1 MTETTCDTCQHWD
14 AVLIR
19 HRGKPESLCRCHD
32 SADYRRY
39 VNTYHTCHWHSGLL
53 VAAPRH
59 LPVNLETQP

>member
-1 MTETTCDTCQHWD
+1 MSIPLMCDICQFWD

-39 VNTYHTCHWHSGLL
+39 VNDYHSCSAHSLL
-53 VAAPRH
+53 RPVGPRTAKEPTH
-59 LPVNLETQP
+59 A